1 MLAQRKYDYYDYP
14 SREKFVGYDKK
25 KREEEEKR
33 ERRIHR
39 AKVQKEQARNKR
51 RQFFA
56 MVKLCLVMCICV
68 SMVVMVLVRYAEISE
83 SKYKIFE
90 LKNQVKQLEMSIQDK
105 KVELDKAIVLKTIES
120 VAVEDLNMVYPR
132 EGQIVSIAQNK
143 NFSVKR
149 DRFKEKEN
157 TIDNP
162 ENVFIMNL
170 KIIAMKLFE

>member
-14 SREKFVGYDKK
+14 SREEFVGYEKK

-39 AKVQKEQARNKR
+39 AKVQKELARNKR
-51 RQFFA
+51 RHFFA
-56 MVKLCLVMCICV
+56 IVKLCFVMCLCV

-105 KVELDKAIVLKTIES
+105 KVELDKAIVLKTIEA

-132 EGQIVSIAQNK
+132 DGQIVSIAQNK
-143 NFSVKR
+143 KFSVKR